1 MTWLTL
7 STAVLND
14 PNLILLGFMVK
25 SHQVKLS
32 IGKEILPFPD
42 APFVVIGCKCAA
54 AVVQTDYLKFSL

>member
-14 PNLILLGFMVK
+14 PNLILLGFIVK
-25 SHQVKLS
+25 SRQVKLS

-42 APFVVIGCKCAA
+42 VGDLVLVCHA
-54 AVVQTDYLKFSL
+54 